1 MTYSTRIVSVLAV
14 LAALV
19 LAGCSDDDKQAAAT
33 LKPLAVKEQA
43 SSIVKGDDGY
53 VVNWA
58 GVLANRNPWHFG
70 EHTVATVV
78 AKDASGKEVVRLD
91 QPLDAVPPADSLSFS
106 GHVVAAEKPAT
117 VSIQYRPAQWRQAGR
132 IVSSFLPFPISDVLT
147 DSKEGSY
154 LITGYV
160 GTPYRRPAESLAV
173 TALLRD
179 KAGKLLGGGSTFVE
193 DVRAGEKRRFIMQI
207 KSVAD
212 TGKVATAEVTA
223 RTWGSSSRPYEEL
236 AKGGV
241 IPLHTVKPTTAPF
254 AKDRGRSTLL
264 SDSRP

>member
-179 KAGKLLGGGSTFVE
+179 KAGKLLGGEARSWKTSG
-193 DVRAGEKRRFIMQI
+193 RGE
-207 KSVAD
+207 A
-212 TGKVATAEVTA
+212 
-223 RTWGSSSRPYEEL
+223 
-236 AKGGV
+236 
-241 IPLHTVKPTTAPF
+241 PLHHADQERRGHRQGRHGRG
-254 AKDRGRSTLL
+254 DRPHLGIEQPSLRGTGQGRCHPPAHGQA
-264 SDSRP
+264 DHRAVRQGQGQVDAAQ